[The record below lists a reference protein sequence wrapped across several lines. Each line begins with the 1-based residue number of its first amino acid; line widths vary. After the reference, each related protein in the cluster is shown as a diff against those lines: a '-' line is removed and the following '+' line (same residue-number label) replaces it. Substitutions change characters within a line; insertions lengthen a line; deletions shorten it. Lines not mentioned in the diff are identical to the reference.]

1 MDSDLAHYYLQQL
14 APAERLT
21 WLQEHPEQSESLLW
35 SLKEN
40 AAQYHHTDP
49 QRAVE
54 IAQVAQEA
62 AHALHTPFLSAIAHW
77 INANALLFLERHAE
91 AERHFAEA
99 AAVLRRDGHRRALG
113 QMLVGYVFTLAYL
126 GRHEE
131 AFALA
136 EEARPLLNADDD
148 GYRLGLLA
156 MNIGVVHDLRED
168 YATAVVSYR
177 AALTY
182 FTRLDDRFNQARAT
196 INMGLAYENMDRY
209 REAETAYRQAETVF
223 AAAGAKLEEGRAA
236 LNLGA
241 LFVRQ
246 GRYGEALTSFHRAR
260 TDFQALDVPLQLA
273 EVDLHESRALIA
285 LNLFPEAESLA
296 GQAAAVLAAQEQY
309 GEAALATY
317 VRGRALLGQRK
328 YEAAETALG
337 QALAYY
343 ERLTL
348 PLQAAR
354 VRLSLAENAYRRGDP
369 ADAFAAARAV
379 ALEAAG
385 KAQHALLARAFLL
398 AGQAAL
404 AQHERDAAA
413 KHFAAALR
421 MGSAVR
427 LPQLLIWAHDGLG
440 QLAAQAE
447 AWETAWTHQEQAL
460 ALVTE
465 MRMMIP
471 GAAYRAAFLA
481 DKMPIFQ
488 RAVRSALADHQI
500 ARALDIIAQAQ
511 SGALVDLLLVPPEDP
526 VLRESWDKLHQEL
539 KALKQAWSWYRDEP
553 TPDLSDGETST
564 RGEKAREQVRVLEK
578 RINRIWRQ
586 MQSLRGPASARRP
599 GGAWAAHLPAD
610 VLLLTYF
617 AAGETI
623 WGFAMTPDGHTIARP
638 LGRTTEILQQLYRWQ
653 GHLSQ
658 VQGVAPAYL
667 QRHGSF
673 FTQVARQLLHNL
685 YRDLLLPFA
694 EQIAGFS
701 RLWIIP
707 NGDLYGVPFAAL
719 FDGASYLVQR
729 HRVSLLP
736 GLGFVRPARPSPDST
751 GISLIGA
758 YSDRGRLAR
767 VAYEAAAVGALVPR
781 PVLLLEGEM
790 TAEALRRL
798 LGRATLVHLATHAD
812 FRKDNPL
819 FSYLQLAD
827 GRLTAHDLEGIRLQA
842 SLVVLSA
849 CETGRGGELGGDM
862 VGLTQA
868 FLDAGARSLVASL
881 WQVFDPATATLME
894 RFYRLLADVSDPEQ
908 ALADTM
914 REILATDPT
923 AHPYFWAPFVVMRGG
938 S

>member
-1 MDSDLAHYYLQQL
+1 MNSDLATRYLQQL
-14 APAERLT
+14 APAERLP
-21 WLQEHPEQSESLLW
+21 WLQEHPDQGESLLW
-35 SLKEN
+35 SLKQA

-49 QRAVE
+49 HRALE
-54 IAQVAQEA
+54 IAQTAQEA
-62 AHALHTPFLSAIAHW
+62 AQALDFPFLTALAHW

-91 AERHFAEA
+91 AAQHYAEA
-99 AAVLRRDGHRRALG
+99 AAVLRRDGHHRALG

-131 AFALA
+131 AFARA
-136 EEARPLLNADDD
+136 AEARPLLNAADDV
-148 GYRLGLLA
+148 YRLGLLA
-156 MNIGVVHDLRED
+156 MNTGVVHDLRED
-168 YATAVVSYR
+168 YSTAVVSYQ
-177 AALTY
+177 AALSY
-182 FTRLDDRFNQARAT
+182 FSRLDDRFNQARAT
-196 INMGLAYENMDRY
+196 INIGLAYENMDRY

-223 AAAGAKLEEGRAA
+223 AAAGTKLEEGRAA

-246 GRYGEALTSFHRAR
+246 GRYGEALTAFHRAR

-273 EVDLHESRALIA
+273 EVDLYESRALIA

-296 GQAAAVLAAQEQY
+296 GQAAAVLAAQAQD

-317 VRGRALLGQRK
+317 VQGRALLGQKRC
-328 YEAAETALG
+328 EAAETTLQ

-354 VRLSLAENAYRRGDP
+354 VRLSLAENAYRRDDL
-369 ADAFAAARAV
+369 AEAFAAARAV

-385 KAQHALLARAFLL
+385 NEQHALLARAFLL
-398 AGQAAL
+398 AGQAAF
-404 AQHERDAAA
+404 AQHAVEIAA

-421 MGSAVR
+421 MGEAVH

-440 QLAAQAE
+440 QLAAQE
-447 AWETAWTHQEQAL
+447 EDWETAWAHQQQAL
-460 ALVTE
+460 ALITE
-465 MRMMIP
+465 MRTLIP

-488 RAVRSALADHQI
+488 RAVRSALADQQI
-500 ARALDIIAQAQ
+500 ARALDVIAQAQ

-526 VLRESWDKLHQEL
+526 GLREAWEKLHEEL
-539 KALKQAWSWYRDEP
+539 KTLKQAWSWYRDEP
-553 TPDLSDGETST
+553 AADLSDGETSK
-564 RGEKAREQVRVLEK
+564 RGDSAREQVRVLEK
-578 RINRIWRQ
+578 RINRTWRQ
-586 MQSLRGPASARRP
+586 MQSLRGPAAARRTE
-599 GGAWAAHLPAD
+599 GAWAAHLPAD

-617 AAGETI
+617 PAGEAI
-623 WGFAMTPDGHTIARP
+623 WGFAMTPDG
-638 LGRTTEILQQLYRWQ
+638 RTTARSLGEKEAILQQLYRWQ

-658 VQGVAPAYL
+658 VQGVAPDYL
-667 QRHGSF
+667 QKHGAF
-673 FTQVARQLLHNL
+673 FTQVAQQLLHSL
-685 YRDLLLPFA
+685 YRHLLLPFA

-719 FDGASYLVQR
+719 FDGEAYLVQR
-729 HRVSLLP
+729 RRVSLLP
-736 GLGFVRPARPSPDST
+736 GLGFVRPAEPLPDSA
-751 GISLIGA
+751 GISLVGA
-758 YSDRGRLAR
+758 YSDRGRLPH
-767 VAYEAAAVGALVPR
+767 VAYEAAAVGVLVPR

-790 TAEALRRL
+790 TTEALRRL
-798 LGRATLVHLATHAD
+798 LVQATLVHLATHAD
-812 FRKDNPL
+812 FRQDNPL

-827 GRLTAHDLEGIRLQA
+827 GRLTAHDLEGIRLPA

-862 VGLTQA
+862 MGLTQA
-868 FLDAGARSLVASL
+868 FLAAGARSLVASL

-894 RFYRLLADVSDPEQ
+894 RFYRLLADGSDPEQ

-914 REILATDPT
+914 REILAADPT